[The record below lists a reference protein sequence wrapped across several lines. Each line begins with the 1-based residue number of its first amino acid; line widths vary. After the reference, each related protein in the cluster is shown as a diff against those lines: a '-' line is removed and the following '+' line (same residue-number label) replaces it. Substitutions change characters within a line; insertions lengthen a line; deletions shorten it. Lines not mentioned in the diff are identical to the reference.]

1 MEISS
6 SKLRLMKPIEY
17 VGAAPMKKKRRSS
30 LGGWLLVAFAIIVGG
45 IFVRPLV
52 PYLQAQQ
59 NLTSDANVREAV
71 SNLHSDGDFSSLLA
85 AAALE
90 RTQNEVAYDGSY
102 FKIDFPNGDIRMDR
116 GKAEDLVVRSYRT
129 VGIDLQVDIHED
141 IKVNFHSYPQVYH
154 AKEPDTN
161 IDHRRVKN
169 LQRFFSRKGQA
180 LASTTDPE
188 DYAVGDIVIWKLLD
202 GGKHIGLVVP
212 GPGAKK
218 TEPWVVHNIGNGPVW
233 ENKLFDYPIDGHYR
247 YEKK

>member
-1 MEISS
+1 
-6 SKLRLMKPIEY
+6 MKPIEY

-30 LGGWLLVAFAIIVGG
+30 LGGWLLVGFALIIGG
-45 IFVRPLV
+45 IFVRPLI

-71 SNLHSDGDFSSLLA
+71 SGLQSNGDFRSLLA

-90 RTQNEVAYDGSY
+90 RTQNDVSFDGSY
-102 FKIDFPNGDIRMDR
+102 FQIDFPGGDIRSDR
-116 GKAEDLVVRSYRT
+116 GKAEDLIVRAYRT
-129 VGIDLQVDIHED
+129 VGTDLQVEVHED
-141 IKVNFHSYPQVYH
+141 IKVNFHSYPQVFH
-154 AKEPDTN
+154 SKGPDTN

-169 LQRFFSRKGQA
+169 LQRFFSRKGQS
-180 LASTTDPE
+180 LAKTLDAGDYTT
-188 DYAVGDIVIWKLLD
+188 GDIVVWKLLD
-202 GGKHIGLVVP
+202 GGKHIGIVVP

-233 ENKLFDYPIDGHYR
+233 EDKLFDYPIDGHYR